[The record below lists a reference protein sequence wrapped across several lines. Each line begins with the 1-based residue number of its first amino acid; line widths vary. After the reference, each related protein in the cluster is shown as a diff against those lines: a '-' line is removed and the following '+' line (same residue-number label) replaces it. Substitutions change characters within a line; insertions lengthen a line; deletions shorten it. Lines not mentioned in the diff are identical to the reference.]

1 MAKERALE
9 TGQQRTGKKRT
20 ANGRV
25 DDPAAA
31 ASKLGDRMS
40 QTAEQTWTRA
50 RESVDDLRDAVDLQG
65 RVDRH
70 PYGTVAAALGIG
82 YLLGGGLFTPLTG
95 RLVGLAM
102 RIGLRL
108 AVLPVV
114 RDELAGLAES
124 LAGAADGGVEVG
136 GGSAGSGESKK

>member
-1 MAKERALE
+1 MPKERAVE
-9 TGQQRTGKKRT
+9 TRQERTAKKT
-20 ANGRV
+20 ANGRAE
-25 DDPAAA
+25 DTAAA
-31 ASKLGDRMS
+31 ASKLGDRVS

-50 RESVDDLRDAVDLQG
+50 RESVGDLRDAVDLQG

-70 PYGTVAAALGIG
+70 PYGTLAAALGVG
-82 YLLGGGLFTPLTG
+82 YLLGGGLFTPFTG

-114 RDELAGLAES
+114 RDELMGLAES
-124 LAGAADGGVEVG
+124 LAGAEDGGVEVG
-136 GGSAGSGESKK
+136 GGSAGSGESTK